1 MAAFDRSLPPTLAE
15 RKPGAMDITFITGNP
30 VKAETLSRLLGYPV
44 SHRRLELVEIQS
56 LDLREVVASK
66 AREAYRVVQ
75 APVLIED
82 STLVFEA
89 MGRLPGTLIKWFE
102 HELGLEGLCRLADGY
117 PSRAA
122 IGQVLYGL
130 FDGTTLE
137 TFYGETRGHI
147 ADHPRGENGFG
158 WDPIF
163 IPAGYTRTRGEM
175 TQQEQQ
181 ECSMRKAALAKL
193 QAFLVGARPA

>member
-1 MAAFDRSLPPTLAE
+1 
-15 RKPGAMDITFITGNP
+15 MDITFITGNP
-30 VKAETLSRLLGYPV
+30 VKAETLSQLLGHPV
-44 SHRRLELVEIQS
+44 SHRRMELVEIQS

-66 AREAYRVVQ
+66 AQEAYRSVK

-102 HELGLEGLCRLADGY
+102 QELGLEGLCRLLDGY

-122 IGQVLYGL
+122 TGQVLYGL

-137 TFYGETRGHI
+137 TFYGETKGLI

-163 IPAGYTRTRGEM
+163 IPAGYTRTRGEL
-175 TQQEQQ
+175 TRQEQQ
-181 ECSMRKAALAKL
+181 DCSMRKAALAKL

>member
-1 MAAFDRSLPPTLAE
+1 
-15 RKPGAMDITFITGNP
+15 MDLTFITGNP
-30 VKAETLSRLLGYPV
+30 AKAEILSRLLDYPV
-44 SHRRLELVEIQS
+44 SHRKLELVEIQS
-56 LDLREVVASK
+56 MDLSEVVASK

-82 STLVFEA
+82 STLVFEG
-89 MGRLPGTLIKWFE
+89 MGRLPGTFIKWFE
-102 HELGLEGLCRLADGY
+102 AELGLEGLCRLADG
-117 PSRAA
+117 SANRAA
-122 IGQVLYGL
+122 TGQVLYGL

-137 TFYGETRGHI
+137 TFYGEARGHI
-147 ADHPRGENGFG
+147 AEHPRGQNGYG

-181 ECSMRKAALAKL
+181 ESSMRKAALAKL
-193 QAFLVGARPA
+193 QAFLVSAA

>member
-1 MAAFDRSLPPTLAE
+1 
-15 RKPGAMDITFITGNP
+15 MDITFITGNP

-44 SHRRLELVEIQS
+44 SHRRIDLVEIQS

-66 AREAYRVVQ
+66 AREAFRAVQ

-89 MGRLPGTLIKWFE
+89 MGQLPGTLIKWFE
-102 HELGLEGLCRLADGY
+102 QELGLEGLCRLADGY
-117 PSRAA
+117 SSRAA
-122 IGQVLYGL
+122 TGQVLYGL

-137 TFYGETRGHI
+137 TFYGETRGQV

-163 IPAGYTRTRGEM
+163 IPEGYTRTRGEM

-181 ECSMRKAALAKL
+181 ESSMRKAALAKL
-193 QAFLVGARPA
+193 QAFLVGARLA

>member
-1 MAAFDRSLPPTLAE
+1 
-15 RKPGAMDITFITGNP
+15 MDITFITGNP
-30 VKAETLSRLLGYPV
+30 VKAETLRRMLDHPV
-44 SHRRLELVEIQS
+44 SHHLLELAEIQS
-56 LDLREVVASK
+56 LDLREVVAAK
-66 AREAYRVVQ
+66 AAEAFRIIQ

-102 HELGLEGLCRLADGY
+102 QELGLEGLCRLADLH

-122 IGQVLYGL
+122 TGQVLYGL

-137 TFYGETRGHI
+137 TFYGEAKGHI

-163 IPAGYTRTRGEM
+163 IPAGHSKTRGEM
-175 TQQEQQ
+175 TREEQQ
-181 ECSMRKAALAKL
+181 ECSMRRAALARL
-193 QAFLVGARPA
+193 QAFLNAARPA

>member
-1 MAAFDRSLPPTLAE
+1 
-15 RKPGAMDITFITGNP
+15 MDISFITGNP

-56 LDLREVVASK
+56 LDLREVVALK
-66 AREAYRVVQ
+66 AREAYRAVL

-82 STLVFEA
+82 STLVFEG

-102 HELGLEGLCRLADGY
+102 QELGLEGLCRLADRHS
-117 PSRAA
+117 SRAA
-122 IGQVLYGL
+122 TGQVLYGL

-147 ADHPRGENGFG
+147 ADHPRGESGFG

-163 IPAGYTRTRGEM
+163 IPEGYTRTRGEM

-181 ECSMRKAALAKL
+181 ECSMRKVALAKL
-193 QAFLVGARPA
+193 QAFLVGTRPA

>member
-1 MAAFDRSLPPTLAE
+1 MAR
-15 RKPGAMDITFITGNP
+15 DITFITGNP
-30 VKAETLSRLLGYPV
+30 VKAETLGRLLGYPV
-44 SHRRLELVEIQS
+44 SHRRLDLVEIQS

-66 AREAYRVVQ
+66 AREAYRAVQ

-117 PSRAA
+117 SSRAA
-122 IGQVLYGL
+122 TGQVLYGL
-130 FDGTTLE
+130 FDGATLE
-137 TFYGETRGHI
+137 TFYGETRGQV

-163 IPAGYTRTRGEM
+163 IPDGYTRTRGEM